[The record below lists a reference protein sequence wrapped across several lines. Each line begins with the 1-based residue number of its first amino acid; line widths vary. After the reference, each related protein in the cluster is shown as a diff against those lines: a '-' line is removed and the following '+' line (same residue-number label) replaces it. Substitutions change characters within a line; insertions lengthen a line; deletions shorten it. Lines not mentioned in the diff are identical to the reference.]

1 MLVTE
6 VACSDAIRQAR
17 VTRVQSRGLKMS
29 KRVNLKRSESGT
41 HTVFK
46 KFGQSIDVKIS
57 TTDLPTKM
65 SFPYVKFSSWLRY
78 IVEYD
83 NLDCLVGTGD
93 VEKMRPVLTTFWKR
107 FEALY
112 PHHVICDRAEGDRD
126 FHRSMCIPVLYHGDE
141 GRGLKKKQLMVLST
155 HGCLGKGNSHS
166 NLGKTQAEL
175 ENPDGPLR
183 ANMLG
188 NTFCNHFL
196 QCVMPISLYGEAPE
210 AFEHMLQ
217 LQADEF
223 AKLFW
228 DGIVIQ
234 NQRFFIACVGIKG
247 DSPFVQKS
255 GLFDRSFTR
264 RPRAPT
270 SRTAAVGICH
280 RCLAGKENYQVNGVH
295 IDVPYEELGVETPM
309 WRGTIGVT
317 PPYSAPSPLLNIPY
331 ERSGDQTGMWKFDL
345 FHSFHSGVGKYFASS
360 VVVVCLE
367 LIDASI
373 DESLRIISSD
383 FLEYCKREKESPYHK
398 KITKALLGIE
408 HSFKDCPDGG
418 WTKGDFTRVMCQWF
432 DNYAS
437 RKVVGKTAEA
447 AVTINLCLGNLYR
460 EGLFI
465 RSADAERIGKQGLL
479 FLQLYAELAQ
489 MAFDRRLKRFPL
501 VPKLHYLHHQFL
513 ELVLDSRRAEWCLN
527 IIMTGVQL
535 EEDYIGRPSRLARR
549 VSSRT
554 TALRVIQRSFLAV
567 RNALSEGI
575 ADDS

>member
-1 MLVTE
+1 MLSNLLSLPTGFSNMCTCCMLVTE

-17 VTRVQSRGLKMS
+17 VTRVQSRGLKML

-46 KFGQSIDVKIS
+46 KFGQSIHVKIS

-93 VEKMRPVLTTFWKR
+93 VEKMRPMLTTFWKR

-345 FHSFHSGVGKYFASS
+345 FHNFHSGVGKYFASS

-437 RKVVGKTAEA
+437 RKVVGKT
-447 AVTINLCLGNLYR
+447 VDNFYLKCVSWTFVKFVFVSKPVIVLLMC
-460 EGLFI
+460 FMVMFW
-465 RSADAERIGKQGLL
+465 GLL
-479 FLQLYAELAQ
+479 HGLTHSCFLQL
-489 MAFDRRLKRFPL
+489 MHSSFHCSHCRLKL
-501 VPKLHYLHHQFL
+501 Q
-513 ELVLDSRRAEWCLN
+513 
-527 IIMTGVQL
+527 
-535 EEDYIGRPSRLARR
+535 
-549 VSSRT
+549 
-554 TALRVIQRSFLAV
+554 
-567 RNALSEGI
+567 
-575 ADDS
+575 